1 MLILLGFLQGLL
13 LPSLLTLLL
22 PSTPRPRRRA
32 RHHTSASVSLSLSLS
47 SHVLFSTANPNKVGI
62 KYDESRFTVMYL
74 EISWARPP
82 SPASTRTP
90 TLSAKSSPPS
100 PSIESIF

>member
-32 RHHTSASVSLSLSLS
+32 RHHTSASVSLSLS

-100 PSIESIF
+100 LSIESIF